1 MKIAIITTGDE
12 VMSGNVVDTNAAYLS
27 DKCWMKGHEVVW
39 RFSVCDKTDDIAS
52 ACKLAADKA
61 DVVFVTGGLG
71 ATADDIT
78 LEAAAKAFGKK
89 MIYHDDIWRGIQ
101 SFFKEIGR
109 ECTENNKRQA
119 YLPEGG
125 KALKNTVGTAPGVQV
140 KLGGAI
146 FFFLPGVPKEL
157 YQIFGDS
164 IDVWLEKNSTKGI
177 YRERFLKCFGI
188 PEASLD
194 ERLKGVD
201 LAGCRLSFRVSF
213 PEIKLKLV
221 VRAASK
227 AKADAAI
234 LKAEKNIRT
243 RVDEFIF
250 GSGEETLES
259 VVGKLLAN
267 KKLKLASAES
277 CTGGLIASK
286 LTDVS
291 GASAYFERGFV
302 TYSNES
308 KIAELGVSEAVIKKH
323 GAVSRECAVAM
334 AEGARKVSGADVALS
349 VTGIAGPTGGTKEKP
364 VGTVHM
370 AVATKNGTAHAVYC
384 HPRDRA
390 SFKILVAFEVL
401 DLLRRELLKL

>member
-12 VMSGNVVDTNAAYLS
+12 VMSGNVVDTDAAYLS

-39 RFSVCDKTDDIAS
+39 RFSVCDRLEDIAD
-52 ACKLAADKA
+52 ACKLAAGKA

-78 LEAAAKAFGKK
+78 LEAAAQAFDKK
-89 MIYHDDIWRGIQ
+89 MVYHDDIWREICA
-101 SFFKEIGR
+101 FFKKIDR
-109 ECTENNKRQA
+109 ECTQNNKRQA

-157 YQIFGDS
+157 YQIYGDS

-201 LAGCRLSFRVSF
+201 LAGCRLSFRVTF

-250 GSGEETLES
+250 GSGEETIES
-259 VVGKLLAN
+259 VVGKLLAK
-267 KKLKLASAES
+267 KKLKLATAES

-291 GASAYFERGFV
+291 GASGYFERGFV

-334 AEGARKVSGADVALS
+334 AEGARKVSGADAALS